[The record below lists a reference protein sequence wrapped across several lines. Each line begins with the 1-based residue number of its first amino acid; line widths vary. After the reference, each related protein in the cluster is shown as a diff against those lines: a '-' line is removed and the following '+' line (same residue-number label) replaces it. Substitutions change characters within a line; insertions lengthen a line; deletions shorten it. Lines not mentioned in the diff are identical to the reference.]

1 MSKGA
6 GKQTTT
12 TQVDPVT
19 QRMQQE
25 VFDRAKQVAGTP
37 YNPATQQNIA
47 GVNGYTNQGRQ
58 GVQDAMGNYQNLGN
72 QAFNL
77 FGQGQGAADNFF
89 GRLNGPSQAGLQP
102 YQQAGAQ
109 GAAAAGGDPA
119 AIARFMNPYQQQ
131 VIDQVGNQ
139 YDDLRTQAALGTNDA
154 ATRAGAFGGSRHA
167 VMQGERMGQLDQGQA
182 ATTAGLLQSGYQNA
196 MGQANQAA
204 GMGMNANQLGLGMNQ
219 LGAQFGQLG
228 LNALG
233 QAGSGL
239 GQAGG
244 FAQNQQN
251 AAQSMFGMGD
261 YYRQAQQQYND
272 AQSNNAGARGQW
284 DLRNLGALQGSL
296 PGAPFGQTS
305 STPLTKNIGSSIIG
319 GAGTG
324 AAIGGPVGGLIG
336 GGIGLLGGLF

>member
-6 GKQTTT
+6 GQQTTT
-12 TQVDPVT
+12 TQIDPVT

-25 VFDRAKQVAGTP
+25 VFNRAKGIANTP
-37 YNPATQQNIA
+37 YNPATQQNVA
-47 GVNGYTNQGRQ
+47 PVSGYSNQGLQ
-58 GVQDAMGNYQNLGN
+58 GVQQAMGQYGNLGN

-77 FGQGQGAADNFF
+77 FGQGQDAAQNFF
-89 GRLNGPSQAGLQP
+89 GRMNGPNQAGLDP
-102 YQQAGAQ
+102 YKQAGAQ

-139 YDDLRTQAALGTNDA
+139 YNKMRIGAALDTNDA

-167 VMQGERMGQLDQGQA
+167 VMQGERLGQLDQGEA

-204 GMGMNANQLGLGMNQ
+204 GMGLNAGQLGLGMNQ
-219 LGAQFGQLG
+219 LGATFGQLG
-228 LNALG
+228 LGALG

-239 GQAGG
+239 GQAGQ
-244 FAQNQQN
+244 FAQNQQG
-251 AAQSMFGMGD
+251 AAGQMFGMGD

-272 AQSNNAGARGQW
+272 ARSNNAGAANQW

-296 PGAPFGQTS
+296 PGAPFGQTQ
-305 STPLTKNIGSSIIG
+305 STPLTKNVGSSILG

-324 AAIGGPVGGLIG
+324 AAIGGPVGGLVG